1 MPQMTLEELNAFLA
15 RPHLARITTVR
26 PDQKPH
32 IAPMWFYWDGASLFM
47 ETPPT
52 AVKTRNLRSNPACAV
67 CIDVTEGGLRFKG
80 VILEGMAELLDD
92 RELQLT
98 MTTRIYTKYLGSEG
112 VQAPTP
118 QHMIHNPHVIIK
130 LTPTRII
137 SWDETQD
144 GLAPIP

>member
-1 MPQMTLEELNAFLA
+1 
-15 RPHLARITTVR
+15 
-26 PDQKPH
+26 
-32 IAPMWFYWDGASLFM
+32 
-47 ETPPT
+47 
-52 AVKTRNLRSNPACAV
+52 
-67 CIDVTEGGLRFKG
+67 VTEGGLRFKG